1 MFLFFIISSLMSISF
16 ALVGSALLRP
26 GGWLVRLPAAGVLW
40 MAHMVATAHLA
51 AFMIELD
58 NPSVWLLW
66 QSVQL
71 IAVIGCWYMD
81 GQPRLW
87 QPLNISGWNLRKS
100 LRRDMLIWML
110 AAVVLA
116 GYIAS
121 VILNI
126 YVPQIEFD
134 ALTYRLPRA
143 GLYFQHGTFAPYA
156 VNDIRQTIFPLNAEI
171 LLIWLRL
178 GTGSDLYSG
187 FIAMVALLA
196 TATGIIALTHRA
208 GFSTRAGV
216 AAGLLYLV
224 LPQVYFQS
232 TSIQSDSLV
241 GFLAVSAVILLYDG
255 FQANRRRYLM
265 LSGIAIGLAAGVKL
279 TLVLLIPGVGL
290 MLLLLWWQ
298 NPTAYTRRAL
308 IWGIAALFGFGLFG
322 SYIYVTNTIS
332 YGDPLFNGQMTGE
345 LMFNERELV
354 GLEKRLNYVL
364 VNLVWMSYQ
373 IPDLTGL
380 PRFMGEPLRML
391 KTDVYRL
398 LFEDTFLMYGSIT
411 RRAGQEFG
419 QEYILNH
426 IGSWHLPLEA
436 FAWFGLPAAFVLLPS
451 LVLGFIRS
459 IKRRHVFRI
468 SLALIVVGFFA
479 AQIIS
484 QPWSPYK
491 GRYFVSAVPFA
502 MPFVFWLVQSGWWK
516 RGVFLVVIG
525 LSAMTTVNIF
535 HSSYDNAIFMRAFQL
550 NETEL
555 RNRPV
560 IVDEINE
567 LKARHIS
574 GNSPVGVLL
583 PPDAIPNRLI
593 YGLMGADWSQ
603 PVVIINPEAYNQ
615 PERLPEYLEAGTTF
629 LTGGSNRPY
638 LNESPPF
645 LVIQKPYLD
654 AIEPY
659 LTDYRL
665 TDETERLYLFERQ

>member
-26 GGWLVRLPAAGVLW
+26 GGWLVRLLAAGVLW

-51 AFMIELD
+51 GFMIELD
-58 NPSVWLLW
+58 DPSVWLLW

-87 QPLNISGWNLRKS
+87 QPLNISGWNLRKN
-100 LRRDMLIWML
+100 LRRDMLIWLL
-110 AAVVLA
+110 AVVVLA
-116 GYIAS
+116 GYS
-121 VILNI
+121 GSLLLNL
-126 YVPQIEFD
+126 YAPQIEFD

-196 TATGIIALTHRA
+196 TATGIIVLTHRA

-345 LMFNERELV
+345 LIFNERELV

-380 PRFMGEPLRML
+380 PRFVGEPLRML
-391 KTDVYRL
+391 KSDVYRA
-398 LFEDTFLMYGSIT
+398 LFEDTFVMYGSIT
-411 RRAGQEFG
+411 RSAG

-426 IGSWHLPLEA
+426 IGSWHWPSEG

-451 LVLGFIRS
+451 LVIGFIRS
-459 IKRRHVFRI
+459 IKRWHVFRL

-484 QPWSPYK
+484 QPWSPHK
-491 GRYFVSAVPFA
+491 GRYFVAAIPFA
-502 MPFVFWLVQSGWWK
+502 MPFVAWMVQPVWWK
-516 RGVFLVVIG
+516 RGVLLVVIA
-525 LSAMTTVNIF
+525 LSAVTTTNIF
-535 HSSYDNAIFMRAFQL
+535 HSAYQNATFMQVFEL
-550 NETEL
+550 TETEL
-555 RNRPV
+555 RNRLTAV
-560 IVDEINE
+560 KQMNQ
-567 LKARHIS
+567 LKAAHIPPD
-574 GNSPVGVLL
+574 SPIGVLL
-583 PPDAIPNRLI
+583 PPEALPSRFI
-593 YGLMGADWSQ
+593 YGLLGADWSQ
-603 PVVIINPEAYNQ
+603 PVVIINPEAYRH
-615 PERLPEYLEAGTTF
+615 PERLTKYLKAGTHF
-629 LTGGSNRPY
+629 YLFGSDRPY
-638 LNESPPF
+638 LHKAPPF
-645 LVIQKPYLD
+645 LILQEPYLTPV
-654 AIEPY
+654 EPY
-659 LTDYRL
+659 LTDYRQI
-665 TDETERLYLFERQ
+665 DSIGVYYLFQRE